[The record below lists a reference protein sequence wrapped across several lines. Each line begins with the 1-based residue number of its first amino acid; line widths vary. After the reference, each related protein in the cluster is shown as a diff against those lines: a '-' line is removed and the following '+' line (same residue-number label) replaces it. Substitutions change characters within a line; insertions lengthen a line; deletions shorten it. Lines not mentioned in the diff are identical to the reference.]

1 MLRRHLGGRERPGL
15 VREVVVERRTVRVE
29 RLVEGVQIEV
39 VEVGLHVCNGEGG
52 VRRALSWTE
61 RCAEQSGEMWE
72 ESSGESKR
80 RAGPVP
86 WVKAHDAKSGD
97 GHGTSH
103 ARQMQERRQPMAPCT
118 TLIALPS
125 RRAQQRDSQYIEPL
139 PGKSR
144 VPGAGELS
152 SRRGLEVVWAIIWLR
167 LKRGAAP
174 PPPPPH
180 AEHGPSFPLPP
191 SPGLQTDR

>member
-1 MLRRHLGGRERPGL
+1 
-15 VREVVVERRTVRVE
+15 
-29 RLVEGVQIEV
+29 
-39 VEVGLHVCNGEGG
+39 
-52 VRRALSWTE
+52 
-61 RCAEQSGEMWE
+61 MWE

-174 PPPPPH
+174 PPPPH

-191 SPGLQTDR
+191 SPGLHAGRWPLHARWLSVSSNAVLTPLAGQSGAVAPTCVAIKAQNLSAQKSALSIDDER